1 MDRYVP
7 YAAGKVKD
15 AEPMPLWIK
24 PSHKVS
30 LQDMEAC
37 MRDHYEGTPFDL
49 SHDLG
54 QGLWDMPYRPT
65 PLTFEYNGKK
75 YFNERPISTQQAG
88 FSYVCQL
95 RSWLPRQIGGI
106 IWFANDDGNMAA
118 YTPVYCCSTRQP
130 ECYATPGADDVTFSD
145 KNAFWVCN
153 WVSNMVYPRYSQM
166 FPSLKAVRDSL
177 DASYDRLQPE
187 IEAKALALPT
197 AEERVKCLTAYSC
210 QKGDE
215 MLSRWQ
221 QLAFF
226 LIVKYNDMVEKPTD
240 KNGTFE
246 RNQYGGGKKVMRS
259 GFPEQYARELQN
271 LTGSKF
277 LVPGK

>member
-1 MDRYVP
+1 MGE
-7 YAAGKVKD
+7 AAD

-153 WVSNMVYPRYSQM
+153 WVSNMVYPRYALM
-166 FPSLKAVRDSL
+166 FPSLKEVRDSL
-177 DASYDRLQPE
+177 DQSYFNAQQA
-187 IEAKALALPT
+187 IEAKAQTLLAANP
-197 AEERVKCLTAYSC
+197 AEAVYFLNNYSIEKAQQMLERWKKLGWYLV
-210 QKGDE
+210 
-215 MLSRWQ
+215 
-221 QLAFF
+221 
-226 LIVKYNDMVEKPTD
+226 VKYNDMAVKPEKD
-240 KNGTFE
+240 GQFE
-246 RNQYGGGKKVMRS
+246 RTATGIGATVSRPGYTETSRQFLIKQTGDKFEV
-259 GFPEQYARELQN
+259 PEE
-271 LTGSKF
+271 
-277 LVPGK
+277 